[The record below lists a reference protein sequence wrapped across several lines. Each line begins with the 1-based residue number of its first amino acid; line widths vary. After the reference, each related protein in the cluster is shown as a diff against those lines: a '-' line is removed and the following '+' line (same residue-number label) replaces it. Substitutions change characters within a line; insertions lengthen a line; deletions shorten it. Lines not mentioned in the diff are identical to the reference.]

1 MAKKK
6 IWVPTYQ
13 ASSIYDIPVSFFVE
27 KGITTVLSDLDN
39 TLDAYNVKDPNE
51 RAFELV
57 KKFKEAGIDFYIAS
71 NNTSK
76 RVKRYAQNLGITAFC
91 GLKKPFSGPLRKTIA
106 SHNFDKEK
114 TVLVGDQVLTDV
126 IAGNGAGI
134 ITILTNPVSKLDAP
148 WTRVNR
154 ILEKGKRNRL
164 KKEPY
169 NTKERVIV

>member
-13 ASSIYDIPVSFFVE
+13 ASSIYDIPMSFFLE

-39 TLDAYNVKDPNE
+39 TLDAYNIKDPNP

-57 KKFKEAGIDFYIAS
+57 KKFKEASIAFYIAS

-76 RVKRYAQNLGITAFC
+76 RVKRYAASLGVDAFC
-91 GLKKPFSGPLRKTIA
+91 GLRKPFSGPLKRTIKKQG
-106 SHNFDKEK
+106 FDVTK
-114 TVLVGDQVLTDV
+114 TVLIGDQVLTDV

-134 ITILTNPVSKLDAP
+134 ITILTEPISKDDAP

-154 ILEKGKRNRL
+154 ILERGKRKKL

-169 NTKERVIV
+169 NSKERVII

>member
-1 MAKKK
+1 MNKKK

-13 ASSIYDIPVSFFVE
+13 ASSIYDIPMSFFLE

-39 TLDAYNVKDPNE
+39 TLDAYNVKDPSP

-57 KKFKEAGIDFYIAS
+57 ARFKEAGIAFFVAS

-76 RVKRYAQNLGITAFC
+76 RVKRYAQNLGIKAFC
-91 GLKKPFSGPLRKTIA
+91 GLKKPFSGPLKKTIA
-106 SHNFDKEK
+106 SEGFDKTK
-114 TVLVGDQVLTDV
+114 TVLIGDQVLTDV

-134 ITILTNPVSKLDAP
+134 LTILTNPVSKLDAP

-154 ILEKGKRNRL
+154 ILEKGKRKRL
-164 KKEPY
+164 NKEPY
-169 NTKERVIV
+169 NSKERVIV

>member
-13 ASSIYDIPVSFFVE
+13 ASSIYDIPMSFFLE

-39 TLDAYNVKDPNE
+39 TLDAYNVKDPNP

-57 KKFKEAGIDFYIAS
+57 NKFKEAGIAFYIAS

-76 RVKRYAQNLGITAFC
+76 RVKRYAQNLGVVAFC
-91 GLKKPFSGPLRKTIA
+91 GLKKPFSGPLRRMVERQG
-106 SHNFDKEK
+106 FDKTK
-114 TVLVGDQVLTDV
+114 TVLIGDQVLTDV

-134 ITILTNPVSKLDAP
+134 LTVLTEPVSKADAP
-148 WTRVNR
+148 WTRINR
-154 ILEKGKRNRL
+154 ILERGKRNKL

-169 NTKERVIV
+169 NSKERVII